1 MMMEVMHNFVV
12 YKKEFLELHSKKV
25 MQHFPKTTEVD
36 ADFKKTQNIEKTKQN
51 RKSKTNI

>member
-1 MMMEVMHNFVV
+1 MMMEVMHSFV

>member
-36 ADFKKTQNIEKTKQN
+36 ADFKKNPKH
-51 RKSKTNI
+51 